1 MARKKDMK
9 SRKKATA
16 KAGKKR
22 ARRCSSGKAASKKPA
37 APCPWF
43 LYVAECADRT
53 LYVGI
58 AKNVEARLACHN
70 AGRGAKYTR
79 TRTPVRLVYSEKLA
93 DVGSALRRE
102 REVKR
107 WSRPKKVAEL
117 SLASPPR
124 LSPKPVRS
132 PGRQSVPAA

>member
-1 MARKKDMK
+1 MARRKK
-9 SRKKATA
+9 SRSRAGAKPVP

-22 ARRCSSGKAASKKPA
+22 SAK
-37 APCPWF
+37 CPWF

-58 AKNVEARLACHN
+58 AKNVETRIACHN
-70 AGRGAKYTR
+70 SGRGAKYTR
-79 TRTPVRLVYSEKLA
+79 TRGPVRMVYSEKLA

-117 SLASPPR
+117 ALASPPR
-124 LSPKPVRS
+124 LTRLTPKRA
-132 PGRQSVPAA
+132 RRIA

>member
-1 MARKKDMK
+1 MARKKR
-9 SRKKATA
+9 ST
-16 KAGKKR
+16 AGKR
-22 ARRCSSGKAASKKPA
+22 SSKPAPKKPGA
-37 APCPWF
+37 KCPWF

-58 AKNVEARLACHN
+58 AKNVKARIACHN
-70 AGRGAKYTR
+70 SGRGAKYTR
-79 TRTPVRLVYSEKLA
+79 TRTPVRLIYSEKLA

-107 WSRPKKVAEL
+107 WSRPKKVARL

-124 LSPKPVRS
+124 LSPKPIRPIRRPSVR
-132 PGRQSVPAA
+132 AA

>member
-1 MARKKDMK
+1 MAR
-9 SRKKATA
+9 RKK
-16 KAGKKR
+16 GR
-22 ARRCSSGKAASKKPA
+22 SKAAAKLTKQAEKRNSAK
-37 APCPWF
+37 CPWF

-58 AKNVEARLACHN
+58 AKNVEARIACHN
-70 AGRGAKYTR
+70 SGRGAKYTR
-79 TRTPVRLVYSEKLA
+79 TRGPVRMVYSEKLP

-117 SLASPPR
+117 ALASPPR
-124 LSPKPVRS
+124 LTPRRTR
-132 PGRQSVPAA
+132 GARRRAA